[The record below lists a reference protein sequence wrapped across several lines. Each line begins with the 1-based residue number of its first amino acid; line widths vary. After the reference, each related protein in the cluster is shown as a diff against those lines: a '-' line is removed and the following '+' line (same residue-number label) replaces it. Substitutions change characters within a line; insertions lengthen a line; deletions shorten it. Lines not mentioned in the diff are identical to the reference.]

1 MRCYQEGNNII
12 ADAIAGSVH
21 GWCNETGVCKQDE
34 DVKEPGPNP

>member
-1 MRCYQEGNNII
+1 MRCYRQEGNNI
-12 ADAIAGSVH
+12 ADAGSVH